1 MKNVVLNLGGNQI
14 YCEPSYNYLGI
25 VLDSSLSFKK
35 HMDQCERVVS
45 HKIFI
50 LSKIRKSI
58 SEDTDIFVYRSMI
71 APIIDY
77 GDVVY
82 SGSFQ
87 EGIAKLQKLQ
97 NRALRICLDVHHYL
111 PTVLLHQEAEVVNL
125 KVRSS
130 CNVKKY
136 MFKQQSN
143 EDLVVMPKIQ
153 TSRHKGKIFKT
164 YEPNL
169 EICKKTLYI
178 VVP

>member
-1 MKNVVLNLGGNQI
+1 
-14 YCEPSYNYLGI
+14 
-25 VLDSSLSFKK
+25 
-35 HMDQCERVVS
+35 MDQCAKVVS
-45 HKIFI
+45 RKIFI
-50 LSKIRKSI
+50 LSKIRKCI
-58 SEDTDIFVYRSMI
+58 SEDTAIFVYRSMM

-77 GDVVY
+77 DDVVY
-82 SGSFQ
+82 CGGFQ

-97 NRALRICLDVHHYL
+97 NRALQICLDVHHYL

-153 TSRHKGKIFKT
+153 TRRHKGKFSKHI
-164 YEPNL
+164 NQ
-169 EICKKTLYI
+169 I
-178 VVP
+178 